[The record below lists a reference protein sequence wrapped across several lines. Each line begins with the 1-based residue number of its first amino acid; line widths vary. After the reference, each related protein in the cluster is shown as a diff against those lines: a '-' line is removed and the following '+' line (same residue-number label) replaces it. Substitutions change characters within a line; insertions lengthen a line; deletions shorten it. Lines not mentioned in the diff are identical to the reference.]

1 MNRKLRGI
9 IRTAVALI
17 VLAAVVVFFRAQLVR
32 NWNQIRAFSF
42 HVDYGLLFLAF
53 VCICVAYLL
62 NTAAWRYGINL
73 FARRK
78 SFSFTQSIGMV
89 NTTQL
94 TKYIPGKVWSY
105 ALQAALTDR
114 KDFPVSIVLS
124 VNLFLVI
131 SSVFI
136 CLFLGGLYFVFSS
149 LLLTKLVSILV
160 TAAVLLAYVFFLAFN
175 GSFFALF
182 TKLCEKLLKRSLS
195 PLRMSAGQSIRVQL
209 LSLVSSAALG
219 LSALFCAMGIGFPV
233 NAGLAFALVAGFLL
247 SDTIGFL
254 AFFVPGGIGIRES
267 LFYMLLREQGGESI
281 SLIVPIV
288 MRLLSMLVDAALGAL
303 GVVFLRRYMR
313 GDER

>member
-1 MNRKLRGI
+1 
-9 IRTAVALI
+9 
-17 VLAAVVVFFRAQLVR
+17 
-32 NWNQIRAFSF
+32 
-42 HVDYGLLFLAF
+42 
-53 VCICVAYLL
+53 
-62 NTAAWRYGINL
+62 
-73 FARRK
+73 
-78 SFSFTQSIGMV
+78 
-89 NTTQL
+89 
-94 TKYIPGKVWSY
+94 
-105 ALQAALTDR
+105 
-114 KDFPVSIVLS
+114 
-124 VNLFLVI
+124 
-131 SSVFI
+131 
-136 CLFLGGLYFVFSS
+136 
-149 LLLTKLVSILV
+149 
-160 TAAVLLAYVFFLAFN
+160 
-175 GSFFALF
+175 
-182 TKLCEKLLKRSLS
+182 
-195 PLRMSAGQSIRVQL
+195 MSAGQSIRVQL